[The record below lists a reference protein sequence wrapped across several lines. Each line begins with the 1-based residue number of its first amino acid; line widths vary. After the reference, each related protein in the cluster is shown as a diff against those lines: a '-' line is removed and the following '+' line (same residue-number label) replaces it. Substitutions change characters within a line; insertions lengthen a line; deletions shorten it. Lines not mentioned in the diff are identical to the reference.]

1 MKIGLK
7 EKFCNLES
15 LLEEGGL
22 EGTIKCIGRSRPSNT
37 KTFSKNIILDKLSL
51 SSLEKF
57 NIIIIFNNK

>member
-22 EGTIKCIGRSRPSNT
+22 EGTIKCIGRSRPLNT
-37 KTFSKNIILDKLSL
+37 KTSL
-51 SSLEKF
+51 K
-57 NIIIIFNNK
+57 I